1 MQIFSELNLK
11 LNDYFVLEIQC
22 NDLSVIF
29 YIRFNKI
36 NFNLYYI
43 MTYICNNIS
52 DFSWQFFV
60 FLSMFE
66 RSIYSTSF
74 YSFSFYN
81 FQLSFFIVISLNYHR
96 LGSYLSDNL

>member
-22 NDLSVIF
+22 NDLSMIF

-52 DFSWQFFV
+52 DFS
-60 FLSMFE
+60 
-66 RSIYSTSF
+66 
-74 YSFSFYN
+74 
-81 FQLSFFIVISLNYHR
+81 
-96 LGSYLSDNL
+96 